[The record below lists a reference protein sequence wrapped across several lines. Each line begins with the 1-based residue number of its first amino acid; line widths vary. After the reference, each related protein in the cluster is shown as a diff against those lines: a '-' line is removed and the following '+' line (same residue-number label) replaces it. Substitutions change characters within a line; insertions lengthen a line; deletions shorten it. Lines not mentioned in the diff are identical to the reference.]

1 MTRHWRTT
9 RLRRLALA
17 SSVAF
22 ALASAGVA
30 GAQPRD
36 WTDARRDTTVV
47 VHIDSA
53 EPVDLERED
62 VTGDW
67 SVVCTSPCD
76 RRVPEHPLYRI
87 AALGVRDSDEFWLQG
102 HGSRRVELA
111 VRPTPSAWLAVGYV
125 LASVGGVLFAAGGL
139 IVGTSL
145 HDTQTYASRDTTVA
159 GITVLVVGAL
169 AVAAGL
175 YEVFTHPAS
184 PVAIR
189 ALHPKDPIPARQ
201 PPTMAWSNAART
213 DASQPL
219 TLWLPLLTKRF

>member
-1 MTRHWRTT
+1 MRRHWRTT
-9 RLRRLALA
+9 RLRRLVLA

-30 GAQPRD
+30 DAQPRD

-111 VRPTPSAWLAVGYV
+111 VRPTPSAWLA
-125 LASVGGVLFAAGGL
+125 
-139 IVGTSL
+139 
-145 HDTQTYASRDTTVA
+145 
-159 GITVLVVGAL
+159 
-169 AVAAGL
+169 AGL